1 MGFNTLSPVFTFQ
14 SRVVGLAV
22 ERVLA
27 GFEVETKLS
36 MGTEYMFML
45 FTENRLIMTRV
56 AKVGKE
62 RMSLSN
68 ILGGMA
74 RGVGKVPKKPQTLEK
89 LAGLSP
95 DGILALDK
103 NNFAVGYEHVVTVKV
118 VSVGRNDAEITLI
131 TSDMKVTM
139 SASLTAVVGVRD
151 TMQGLLGS
159 KFDFR
164 L

>member
-1 MGFNTLSPVFTFQ
+1 MGL
-14 SRVVGLAV
+14 GV
-22 ERVLA
+22 ERILG

-36 MGTEYMFML
+36 MGSEHLFIL
-45 FTENRLIMTRV
+45 FTESRLIMTRLG
-56 AKVGKE
+56 KVGKE

-74 RGVGKVPKKPQTLEK
+74 RGVGKVPKNTGMLEK
-89 LAGLSP
+89 MVGLSP
-95 DGILALDK
+95 EDILALDK
-103 NNFAVGYEHVVTVKV
+103 NNFAVGYDHVVTMKV
-118 VSVGRNDAEITLI
+118 ALVGRNDAEITLV
-131 TSDMKVTM
+131 TNDMKVTM

-159 KFDFR
+159 KFVFR

>member
-1 MGFNTLSPVFTFQ
+1 MG
-14 SRVVGLAV
+14 V
-22 ERVLA
+22 ERILG

-36 MGTEYMFML
+36 MGSEHLFIL
-45 FTENRLIMTRV
+45 FTESRLIMTRLG
-56 AKVGKE
+56 KVGKE

-74 RGVGKVPKKPQTLEK
+74 RGVGKVPKNTGMLEK
-89 LAGLSP
+89 MVGLSP
-95 DGILALDK
+95 EDILALDK
-103 NNFAVGYEHVVTVKV
+103 NNFAVGYDHVVTMKV
-118 VSVGRNDAEITLI
+118 ALVGRNDAEITLV
-131 TSDMKVTM
+131 TNDMKVTM

-159 KFDFR
+159 KFVFR

>member
-1 MGFNTLSPVFTFQ
+1 
-14 SRVVGLAV
+14 VGLGV
-22 ERVLA
+22 ERILG

-36 MGTEYMFML
+36 MGSEHLFIL
-45 FTENRLIMTRV
+45 FTESRLIMTRLG
-56 AKVGKE
+56 KVGKE

-74 RGVGKVPKKPQTLEK
+74 RGVGKVPKNTGMLEK
-89 LAGLSP
+89 MVGLSP
-95 DGILALDK
+95 EDILALDK
-103 NNFAVGYEHVVTVKV
+103 NNFAVGYDHVVTMKV
-118 VSVGRNDAEITLI
+118 ALVGRNDAEITLV
-131 TSDMKVTM
+131 TNDMKVTM

-159 KFDFR
+159 KFVFR